1 MDSFKIREKFLE
13 FFEKKGHTIV
23 SSSSLIPAQDPTL
36 LFTNAGM
43 NQFKDIFL
51 GKEKR
56 KYDKATSIQK
66 CVRAGGK
73 HNDLDQVGFTAR
85 HLTFFEMMGNFSF
98 GDYFKEKAIS
108 YAWEFLTE
116 VMQLNKEKLFVTI
129 YKTDD
134 ESFKIWHENIG
145 ISAQKIVR
153 LGEKD
158 NFWQMGDT
166 GPCGPCTEIHI
177 DRGTEFGCKKPT
189 CALGCDCDRFLEI
202 WNLVFMQYD
211 RQSDG
216 TLVPLQKTGVDT
228 GMGMERLCMIM
239 QSKNS
244 VFEIDSFQVLI
255 KKIED
260 FTKIDYKKSPKN
272 IQAAFNVLIDHTRSS
287 SLLIADGCTPS
298 NEGRGYV
305 LRKIIRRAALFA
317 QKLSNDQNLFSKIAY
332 EFINYM
338 CPIYPELKTSENL
351 ILGLLNNELE
361 KFSINLDQG
370 QNILEK
376 YIQKN
381 LSENKKILS
390 GKQVFKLYDT
400 YGFPP
405 ELTNLIAK
413 EKDFDIDMPGFEQEM
428 KKQQEQSGKKTETD
442 NVVLA
447 VSENITTKFVG
458 YDNLQITT
466 KINFLQQEG
475 DNLWLVTEESPFYVE
490 SGGQIS
496 DTGFLN
502 INNEIFKIEDF
513 KKLDNRQ
520 KNPAIAVKIF
530 AQATE
535 ENIKIGDNITC
546 IVDNYSRIN
555 TTKNHTSAHLLQA
568 ALRQILGSGI
578 KQAGSSVNDSSLRFD
593 FTYHKALTQD
603 EIEQVEIL
611 VNNKIQENIKL
622 DIFYTTLEKAKDS
635 GVTAIFGEKYNP
647 EEVRVIKISDF
658 SAELCGGTHV
668 KSTGDIGC
676 FKILSETAL
685 SSGVRRITA
694 ITGPVAIKTF
704 QQDFSIIKNLCEI
717 FKTKTEDI
725 LQAINKQQE
734 KLTQNIHEIKTLKK
748 QLLYLQVP
756 IWQKQIFDAGK
767 TPFLFLELEELL
779 DNGQLK
785 DICQQLEQKT
795 PGFYFLTCK
804 IINSEKINFFGYLNN
819 SYENKIDLKEFSLFL
834 KEKFNLKGGVSKN
847 LIQGG
852 GEKVN
857 TNELKQQI
865 INWLKIR

>member
-1 MDSFKIREKFLE
+1 MNSFKIREKFLE

-23 SSSSLIPAQDPTL
+23 PSSSLIPAQDPTL

-51 GKEKR
+51 GKEQR

-116 VMQLNKEKLFVTI
+116 VMQLDKEKLFITI

-134 ESFKIWHENIG
+134 ESFKIWHESVSIP
-145 ISAQKIVR
+145 AEKIVR

-177 DRGTEFGCKKPT
+177 DRGPEFGCKKQD

-202 WNLVFMQYD
+202 WNLVFIQYD
-211 RQSDG
+211 RQADG
-216 TLVPLQKTGVDT
+216 TLVPLKKTGVDT

-239 QSKNS
+239 QGKNS

-255 KKIED
+255 KKIEEL
-260 FTKIDYKKSPKN
+260 TKLNYGKSTKN
-272 IQAAFNVLIDHTRSS
+272 IKAAFNVLIDHTRSS

-317 QKLSNDQNLFSKIAY
+317 KKLSSDQNLFSKIAY
-332 EFINYM
+332 EFIHYM
-338 CPIYPELKTSENL
+338 CPIYPELKISENL

-361 KFSINLDQG
+361 KFSTNLDQG

-381 LSENKKILS
+381 LSENKKTLS

-413 EKDFDIDMPGFEQEM
+413 EKDFDIDMPCFEQEM
-428 KKQQEQSGKKTETD
+428 KKQQEQSGKKASIDKITL
-442 NVVLA
+442 NVDDKI
-447 VSENITTKFVG
+447 STKFVG
-458 YDNLQITT
+458 YDSLQITT

-475 DNLWLVTEESPFYVE
+475 DYLWLVTEESPFYVE
-490 SGGQIS
+490 SGGQVS

-502 INNEIFKIEDF
+502 INEEIFKIEDF

-520 KNPAIAVKIF
+520 KNPAIAVKIC

-535 ENIKIGDNITC
+535 ENIKLGDNITC

-555 TTKNHTSAHLLQA
+555 TTKNHTCVHLLQA
-568 ALRQILGSGI
+568 ALRQIVGSGV

-593 FTYHKALTQD
+593 FTYHKALTQE
-603 EIEQVEIL
+603 EIEQIEIL

-668 KSTGDIGC
+668 QRTGDIGC
-676 FKILSETAL
+676 FKILSEAAL

-704 QQDFSIIKNLCEI
+704 QQDFSIIKNLSEI
-717 FKTKTEDI
+717 FKTKPEEV
-725 LQAINKQQE
+725 LQAVNKQQE
-734 KLTQNIHEIKTLKK
+734 KLTQNIQEIKALKK
-748 QLLYLQVP
+748 QLLNLQIP
-756 IWQKQIFDAGK
+756 NWQQQISDAGR
-767 TPFLFLELEELL
+767 TPFLFLELEDI

-785 DICQQLEQKT
+785 DICQ
-795 PGFYFLTCK
+795 
-804 IINSEKINFFGYLNN
+804 
-819 SYENKIDLKEFSLFL
+819 
-834 KEKFNLKGGVSKN
+834 
-847 LIQGG
+847 
-852 GEKVN
+852 
-857 TNELKQQI
+857 
-865 INWLKIR
+865 